1 MLNLL
6 TGVLAASAV
15 VIAGSSECPS
25 VAAVQALVSQLL
37 PGYESADSVY
47 INQVGGELALE
58 MHSVVHGTVFH
69 RRLPSRHSCA
79 EQAVIAATVIAAWQ
93 VDSQST
99 PAPAPPETDPAPPPA
114 PVPPPAAPTR
124 RLVYEAG
131 AAVTATVTEGAF
143 TAGGLLD
150 LLLLP
155 GSRRFGLRLGLFGSG
170 LRPVPIGAGQVNW
183 TRIGLRASGGY
194 RFLAGQSRLWSI
206 DCFADTA
213 VAVAYLA
220 GQGFDA
226 VYSSYAI
233 DVAAGGSVRLGRQ
246 LGPVRPFVELTITG
260 WLRPQV
266 VTAFSGSLQTAT
278 LPQLEV
284 LLSAGLAVAGAKK
297 RQPASAP

>member
-15 VIAGSSECPS
+15 VISGSSECPS

-37 PGYESADSVY
+37 PGYESADSVN
-47 INQVGGELALE
+47 INQVAGELALE
-58 MHSVVHGTVFH
+58 MHSAVHGTVFH

-99 PAPAPPETDPAPPPA
+99 PAPAPPPVVQPPAPPP
-114 PVPPPAAPTR
+114 R

-131 AAVTATVTEGAF
+131 AAVSATVTEGTF

-150 LLLLP
+150 VLLLP
-155 GSRRFGLRLGLFGSG
+155 GSRRVGLRLGLFGTG

-183 TRIGLRASGGY
+183 TRLGLRASGGY
-194 RFLAGQSRLWSI
+194 RFLAGRHRSWSI
-206 DCFADTA
+206 DCFADTS
-213 VAVAYLA
+213 VAVVYLA
-220 GQGFDA
+220 GQGFDE
-226 VYSSYAI
+226 VYTSSAI
-233 DVAAGGSVRLGRQ
+233 DLAAGGSLRLGPS
-246 LGPVRPFVELTITG
+246 LGPVRPFVELAITS

-266 VTAFSGSLQTAT
+266 VTALSGSLQTAT

-284 LLSAGLAVAGAKK
+284 LLSVGLAVIGTKK
-297 RQPASAP
+297 RPLASTP

>member
-25 VAAVQALVSQLL
+25 VAAVQGLVSQLL

-47 INQVGGELALE
+47 INQVEGELALE

-99 PAPAPPETDPAPPPA
+99 PAPPPPVTVPPPA
-114 PVPPPAAPTR
+114 PPTR
-124 RLVYEAG
+124 RLLYEAG
-131 AAVTATVTEGAF
+131 AAVTATVTEGTF

-155 GSRRFGLRLGLFGSG
+155 GSRRFGLRLGVLGSG

-194 RFLAGQSRLWSI
+194 RFLAGPSRLWSI

-220 GQGFDA
+220 GQGFDV

-246 LGPVRPFVELTITG
+246 LGPVRPFVELAITG
-260 WLRPQV
+260 WLRPQA
-266 VTAFSGSLQTAT
+266 VTAYSGSLQTAT